1 MTELS
6 TGDRVRVTNPDAVD
20 YDEVGV
26 IKQVYMRGDINRV
39 TYLVGLPFG
48 EDVLFGASEIALVST
63 SSGTTESN
71 HTTTENNQDSLGSGL
86 DNPL

>member
-1 MTELS
+1 MTKFN
-6 TGDRVRVTNPDAVD
+6 TGDKVRVTNPEAVD
-20 YDEVGV
+20 YGCDGY
-26 IKQVYMRGDINRV
+26 IRKIYMRGDINRV

-63 SSGTTESN
+63 SSDTTESN